1 VADAIPRLVYDPSA
15 NPKADYSH
23 FNEMN
28 SEDVNH
34 YRWKAVSKDVRLIVL
49 EVKAINTQT

>member
-1 VADAIPRLVYDPSA
+1 MVADAITRLVYDPSA
-15 NPKADYSH
+15 NPKADYSR

-34 YRWKAVSKDVRLIVL
+34 YRWKAVSKMSGL
-49 EVKAINTQT
+49 